1 MLMNNRFYKK
11 IKKLC
16 FTGIAVFFV
25 ILSYSQTNQSLVHQA
40 LQRISNWQSK
50 GDAYFSAGIIPTYR
64 SYEKNSNSY
73 KPDNNVFTTGVI
85 VFMLQKLRPQLAN
98 EDKIIC
104 DSITQRAIRSFPK
117 FKNKKGRNTY
127 NFWTTDT
134 VKVLPNAGWMNWFT
148 KKETLPDDM
157 DDTVM
162 LLMAMGASKAECEA
176 VHTTM
181 QPGVNCAEAKY
192 KYAYKEL
199 MDFDAYT
206 TYFGKK
212 TPIDFDICV
221 QCNVLYFVSY
231 NHLTFTK
238 ADTATVQLINTALDK
253 KYHLNAPDKIA
264 PVYISTPIILYHL
277 SRLMMLNT
285 VKELDVYKPQL
296 IADAKQQL
304 AKTNN
309 PIEKIILQTALMRW
323 DVFNFPSIT
332 LKTDDLLG
340 TLEKDDFIFYTADL
354 SGNFKN
360 PLRKWLI
367 GTKALRFN
375 FYCPAYNDALFLE
388 NLLLTQAANLNQ
400 IKTN

>member
-1 MLMNNRFYKK
+1 MLMYRVFYKK
-11 IKKLC
+11 MKKLSL
-16 FTGIAVFFV
+16 TGMAVLFV
-25 ILSYSQTNQSLVHQA
+25 MISHSQTNQSIVHQA

-50 GDAYFSAGIIPTYR
+50 GDNYFSAGIIPTFR
-64 SYEKNSNSY
+64 AYEKNSNSY

-85 VFMLQKLRPQLAN
+85 VFMLQKIRSQLVQA
-98 EDKIIC
+98 DKIIC

-162 LLMAMGASKAECEA
+162 LLMAMNANKIESEA
-176 VHTTM
+176 VHAIM
-181 QPGVNCAEAKY
+181 QPSVNCAEAKY

-221 QCNVLYFVSY
+221 QCNVLYFVSN
-231 NHLTFTK
+231 NHLIFTK
-238 ADTATVQLINTALDK
+238 ADSATVQLIVTALNK
-253 KYHLNAPDKIA
+253 KYHLTAPDKIA

-277 SRLMMLNT
+277 SRLMALNT
-285 VKELDVYKPQL
+285 IKELDVYKSQL
-296 IADAKQQL
+296 ITDANKQL

-309 PIEKIILQTALMRW
+309 IVEKIILQTALMRW
-323 DVFNFPSIT
+323 GIFNLPSIT
-332 LKTDDLLG
+332 FKNDDVLEAI
-340 TLEKDDFIFYTADL
+340 EKDDFIFYTADL

-367 GTKALRFN
+367 GSKALRFN

-388 NLLLTQAANLNQ
+388 NLVLSQAVAPNQ
-400 IKTN
+400 KR

>member
-1 MLMNNRFYKK
+1 MLMYRVFYKK
-11 IKKLC
+11 MKKLSL
-16 FTGIAVFFV
+16 TGMAVLFV
-25 ILSYSQTNQSLVHQA
+25 MISHSQTYQSHVHQA

-50 GDAYFSAGIIPTYR
+50 GDNYFSAGIIPTFR
-64 SYEKNSNSY
+64 AYEKNSNSY

-85 VFMLQKLRPQLAN
+85 VFMLQKIRSQLVQA
-98 EDKIIC
+98 DKIIC

-162 LLMAMGASKAECEA
+162 LLMAMNANKIESET
-176 VHTTM
+176 VHAIM
-181 QPGVNCAEAKY
+181 QPSVNCAEAKY

-221 QCNVLYFVSY
+221 QCNVLYFVSN
-231 NHLTFTK
+231 NHLIFTK
-238 ADTATVQLINTALDK
+238 ADSATVQLIVTALNK
-253 KYHLNAPDKIA
+253 KYHLTAPDKIA
-264 PVYISTPIILYHL
+264 PVYISAPIILYHL
-277 SRLMMLNT
+277 SRLMALNT
-285 VKELDVYKPQL
+285 IKELDVYKSQL
-296 IADAKQQL
+296 ITDANKQL

-309 PIEKIILQTALMRW
+309 IVEKIILQTALMRW
-323 DVFNFPSIT
+323 GIFNFPSIT
-332 LKTDDLLG
+332 FKNDDVLEAI
-340 TLEKDDFIFYTADL
+340 EKDDFIFYTADL

-367 GTKALRFN
+367 GSKALRFN

-388 NLLLTQAANLNQ
+388 NLVLSQAVAPNQ
-400 IKTN
+400 KR